1 MAKFIEVSD
10 KYKKYTI
17 NTDNILEIYSIKDE
31 GVCNTRI
38 RLKQPI
44 FIYTSGNFGD
54 NVSSFGVIEKY
65 EDIKSLLV

>member
-17 NTDNILEIYSIKDE
+17 NTDNILEIYSIQE
-31 GVCNTRI
+31 ESNNTRI
-38 RLKQPI
+38 RLKEPI
-44 FIYTSGNFGD
+44 FIYTSGKFGD